1 MRTTVAESH
10 DHGSSHVAN
19 RTRLAIAFGI
29 TASILV
35 AEIVGAVLTGSLA
48 LIVDAGHM
56 TTDAGGLLVALLASS
71 LALRPA
77 TSRRTWGFARAEVL
91 AATLQAAIL
100 LGVGLFVLVEGIRR
114 LFEPPEIPATGLLV
128 FGVIGLVGNIASIAV
143 LFSGRA
149 ANFNLRAAFLEVV
162 NDALGS
168 VGVIGAA
175 IVIAVTG
182 WQGADAIAAIL
193 IGTLILPR
201 AVKLLRETTGVL
213 LESTPAGLD
222 LDAMRGHL
230 LALPYVLDVHDLH
243 ATQIATG
250 LPVLTAHVTVDP
262 KCFQDDRAPRLL
274 DQLQA
279 CAAEHFAVS
288 IEHATFQLE
297 PEAHR
302 EHEHVP
308 HA

>member
-1 MRTTVAESH
+1 MAEGH
-10 DHGSSHVAN
+10 DHGTAHVAN

-29 TASILV
+29 TATILV
-35 AEIVGAVLTGSLA
+35 AEIIGAVLTGSLA

-77 TSRRTWGFARAEVL
+77 TSKRTWGFARAEVL

-128 FGVIGLVGNIASIAV
+128 FGIIGLVGNVVSITV

-168 VGVIGAA
+168 VGVIAAA
-175 IVIAVTG
+175 IVIALTG

-201 AVKLLRETTGVL
+201 AIKLLRETTGVL

-243 ATQIATG
+243 ATQIASG

-262 KCFQDDRAPRLL
+262 KCFREDRAPRLL

-279 CAAEHFAVS
+279 CVAEHFDVS
-288 IEHATFQLE
+288 IEHSTFQLE
-297 PEAHR
+297 PATHR

-308 HA
+308 HT